1 MVTAAA
7 SGGAK
12 AFENIF
18 ELLCPGGCLVLV
30 GIPVDKVPFDIVAIQ
45 AKEARIES
53 VFRYANI
60 FPRALALI
68 SSGKIDVKRFI
79 SRVFPFAQG
88 VEAFEEAAR
97 ARPGDVKIQIAVTE

>member
-1 MVTAAA
+1 MWWR
-7 SGGAK
+7 SR
-12 AFENIF
+12 
-18 ELLCPGGCLVLV
+18 PRR
-30 GIPVDKVPFDIVAIQ
+30 
-45 AKEARIES
+45 ARIES

-79 SRVFPFAQG
+79 SRVFPFDEG
-88 VEAFEEAAR
+88 VKAFEEAAK